1 MGRRGTKRGL
11 KEATVDEWKIVVGQ
25 KYECR
30 FNNNPEDKMVPCITK
45 EKKPDGTWLVQY
57 SGQSTQVIVDE
68 CNISA
73 KNGNV
78 FVPFESPE
86 KGPKKAARDKKKA
99 SAVKPVD
106 FKDIPVV
113 AVIENTTLVA
123 RTEDNSA
130 SEGANVMAPVNS
142 HTAVDLMKEIHEQG
156 KFGLGNNERFKDLAL
171 MKLKEPEEGWGTFEL
186 DEWLLD
192 MKHDVAEVAP
202 DPSLCDWILKQA
214 NAIYRTFVKK
224 KERMKEGEPALQV
237 NENEKGE
244 VSEKTEQ
251 AHVAIQKASPKTAE
265 FPKIPVA
272 LTKLHT
278 SIKVEGDM
286 TNTKFDELPSNKAYI
301 VVLRSA
307 LYAGPD
313 TEGKETNA
321 FNRGLVRSRVL
332 GTQNEKQARIL
343 KGSGADPRQFFGK
356 ALF

>member
-1 MGRRGTKRGL
+1 MSRRGTKRGV
-11 KEATVDEWKIVVGQ
+11 KEATVDEWKIEVGQ

-30 FNNNPEDKMVPCITK
+30 YNNNPEDKMVPCITK
-45 EKKPDGTWLVQY
+45 QKNSDGTWLVQY

-78 FVPFESPE
+78 FVPHSTPE
-86 KGPKKAARDKKKA
+86 RGLKKAARDKKNA

-106 FKDIPVV
+106 FEDMPVV
-113 AVIENTTLVA
+113 VAIENTTLVA
-123 RTEDNSA
+123 RPEDKSA
-130 SEGANVMAPVNS
+130 SEGANVMAPVNFD
-142 HTAVDLMKEIHEQG
+142 TAVDLMKEIHEQG
-156 KFGLGNNERFKDLAL
+156 KFGLGNNERFKDLAII
-171 MKLKEPEEGWGTFEL
+171 KLKEAEEGWGTFEL
-186 DEWLLD
+186 NEWLLD
-192 MKHDVAEVAP
+192 LKHVAELAP

-224 KERMKEGEPALQV
+224 KERTKEGEPALQL

-244 VSEKTEQ
+244 VSEKMEQ

-272 LTKLHT
+272 LAKLHT

-286 TNTKFDELPSNKAYI
+286 TNTKFDELPSNKAYV
-301 VVLRSA
+301 VVLKKA

-332 GTQNEKQARIL
+332 GTQTENQARIL
-343 KGSGADPRQFFGK
+343 KGCGADPRQFFGK